1 MATRRKTL
9 TAQATLPKELRD
21 PWQQT
26 NESALVNGVQLNKW
40 ENAETQEVSWVRPGM
55 HPEDEQIDQ
64 ENSQYIGSSNELHEQ
79 VEETPADRV
88 VTLLQNAKGE
98 GRAELNVY
106 RIVNGERQYCAKYK
120 PEEFEEGTFE
130 MLRSSFGA
138 GEYELRLYATDPKTS
153 RFVIRSQTRV
163 KIAENKGTTQTDAL
177 PSGLSQVLTTIAQGQ
192 EQMLRALV
200 DMKQQPQK
208 DPMEEMTKML
218 SMMTMMRDAMGLN
231 NQTREKSS
239 IGEIVNAIKELKGA
253 AAEFAPEEKEPD
265 SLMGMLPKVLEMVSA
280 GQAAQAAP
288 QAYQQTH
295 AQDAYIPQV
304 QVPQSVQQQVQPIQS
319 VQNQSEG
326 NNVNIMTMVKLKG
339 YLKTLCDMAQT
350 KTVQEGANFVYE
362 KLPDELIEIMELE
375 NWFELLSGVAPQ
387 VKPHKDWFVQVRDM
401 AMGLF
406 APEDDEQAEKTQ
418 KN

>member
-1 MATRRKTL
+1 MATRRKTSI
-9 TAQATLPKELRD
+9 APATLPKELQD

-26 NESALVNGVQLNKW
+26 NESALVNGMQLTKW
-40 ENAETQEVSWVRPGM
+40 ENVETQEISWVRPGT
-55 HPEDEQIDQ
+55 HPDDEQIAQ
-64 ENSQYIGSSNELHEQ
+64 ENPKYITPSNELNDE

-138 GEYELRLYATDPKTS
+138 GEYELRLYATDPRTS

-163 KIAENKGTTQTDAL
+163 KIAENKGAAQSDAL

-218 SMMTMMRDAMGLN
+218 SMMTMMREAMGIN

-288 QAYQQTH
+288 QAYQQGYQ
-295 AQDAYIPQV
+295 QDGYIPPV
-304 QVPQSVQQQVQPIQS
+304 QVPQSVQQPVQPIQP
-319 VQNQSEG
+319 VQSQPEG
-326 NNVNIMTMVKLKG
+326 DNVNIMTMIKLKG
-339 YLKTLCDMAQT
+339 YLKSLCDMAQT
-350 KTVQEGANFVYE
+350 KTVQEGADFVYE
-362 KLPDELIEIMELE
+362 KLPDDLIEIMSLD
-375 NWFELLSGVAPQ
+375 NWFDLLSGVAPQ
-387 VKPHKDWFVQVRDM
+387 VKPHKDWFVQVRDI
-401 AMGLF
+401 AMSMF
-406 APEDDEQAEKTQ
+406 DPEDEETSKTP